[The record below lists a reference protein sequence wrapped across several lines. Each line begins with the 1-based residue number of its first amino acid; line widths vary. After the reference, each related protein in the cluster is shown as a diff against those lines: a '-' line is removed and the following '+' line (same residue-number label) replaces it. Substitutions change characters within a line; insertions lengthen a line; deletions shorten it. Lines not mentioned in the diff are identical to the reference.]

1 MYIGNI
7 FLNCSGTNDK
17 WIPCENITL
26 YHVNFEIPY
35 NCAYTPPAPTKYTIV
50 SVAPVIIL
58 HSNTCTYF
66 GKKLRWLVETFVDG
80 EHIIRDEKFNEK
92 DVRAKIIIGKKIYYI
107 DVNGVMFENGSSL
120 LLDNSTFN
128 ELKALFYQYTG
139 TCDQTTSDNKSS
151 NMTNCR

>member
-1 MYIGNI
+1 MVIGI
-7 FLNCSGTNDK
+7 RSRLVLYGAVRHISFMLCQTRS
-17 WIPCENITL
+17 

-92 DVRAKIIIGKKIYYI
+92 
-107 DVNGVMFENGSSL
+107 
-120 LLDNSTFN
+120 
-128 ELKALFYQYTG
+128 
-139 TCDQTTSDNKSS
+139 
-151 NMTNCR
+151 